1 MRIDR
6 YWKQAAAGLLAMMMF
21 MTAGGGMDSF
31 AMTDSQPFK
40 AQGQALTAPDKIIIK
55 DDQDQGQSAQSGQ
68 TAPVIQQ
75 IQSTNGQAGQS
86 GGSQAAGQAN
96 GGQANGG
103 QTAGQANGGQAAG
116 QANAGQT
123 AVSSQAAAASQP
135 VIQAKAQVAQF
146 GEVSTPKTDTSSL
159 FGQGR
164 LTMLANHD
172 TNAQLLSVIIENG
185 EGGLIVVDGGWT
197 NNTEY
202 LLNQIKQKGGHVKAW
217 LITHPDS
224 DHAGALADIL
234 YKHNGEIT
242 IDGIYYSFHED
253 SWYAEK
259 DAEVANMVAYLKG
272 AFALVPQDTLHGDI
286 VSGQVIDAGPAKI
299 QVLNKAY
306 KATSDFVNNSSVAYM
321 VSLNG
326 TNVVFLGDL
335 ARAGGEMLMADH
347 DLRALKCDV
356 VQLAHHGQNGVDYEV
371 YKALKPSVA
380 LWPTPQ
386 WLWDNDGGS
395 GAGTG
400 PWLTQ
405 ETKNWMVRLGIKT
418 SYCIKDGDQVIE

>member
-86 GGSQAAGQAN
+86 G

-405 ETKNWMVRLGIKT
+405 ETKNWMVRLGIRT

>member
-96 GGQANGG
+96 G
-103 QTAGQANGGQAAG
+103 GQANGGQAAG

-405 ETKNWMVRLGIKT
+405 ETKNWMVRLGIRT